1 MKSMTSCQR
10 LAAAFRCQEPDRVPI
25 QVRGVDTISR
35 ALIKRHE
42 SFRPLVEAVA
52 QHGDLTQSWGASCAF
67 LTRWINST
75 NTFTRVEKRNED
87 FNVHYHTIRTPK
99 GDLTCSTNVSTKGHP
114 PMRETFYVKSL
125 EDVEKFLSIPYAPH
139 RPDCAPF
146 FKQVEA
152 LGEQGIVLASP
163 GSDAITYVHE
173 LLGSELLAIWSIEE
187 RETIHRLLRVF
198 NERLCDT
205 AKYLVSQ
212 KVGPLFSSSGQE
224 YVAPPLHPPKDFYDF
239 VVKYDK
245 EVFAILRDAG
255 GMIHVH
261 CHGPIRDLQDGFL
274 EMNINCLHPIEAP
287 PMGNLPL
294 AEAKAKMGHKICLEG
309 NIQIGDMYSCTPQ
322 EIEQT
327 TIAAIRAAGRGG
339 GLIICP
345 TASPYTPTLP
355 DVALQN
361 YLAMIRTAREY
372 GTYPLRV

>member
-1 MKSMTSCQR
+1 MTSRKR
-10 LAAAFRCQEPDRVPI
+10 LTAAFRCEEPDRVPI
-25 QVRGVDTISR
+25 QVRGVDPITQV
-35 ALIKRHE
+35 LIKRHE

-67 LTRWINST
+67 LTRWIDAT
-75 NTFTRVEKRNED
+75 NTSTRVEKRNED

-99 GDLTCSTNVSTKGHP
+99 GDLICSTNVSTKGHP
-114 PMRETFYVKSL
+114 AMRETFYVKGL
-125 EDVEKFLSIPYAPH
+125 EDVEKFLSIPYVPH
-139 RPDCAPF
+139 RPDVAPF

-152 LGEQGIVLASP
+152 LGARGIVLASP
-163 GSDAITYVHE
+163 GSDAISYVHE
-173 LLGSELLAIWSIEE
+173 LLGSELLAIWSVEE

-198 NERLCDT
+198 TDRLCDLT
-205 AKYLVSQ
+205 KYLLSQ
-212 KVGPLFSSSGQE
+212 KVGPFFASIGQE
-224 YVAPPLHPPKDFYDF
+224 YVAPPLHRPRDFYEF

-245 EVFAILRDAG
+245 EILAPIRDAG

-287 PMGNLPL
+287 PMGNLLL

-322 EIEQT
+322 EIERQ
-327 TIAAIRAAGRGG
+327 TIAAIRDAGKGG

-361 YLAMIRTAREY
+361 YLTMIQTALEY
-372 GTYPLRV
+372 GRYPLRV